1 MKNNKFSFEAE
12 YFVFARKSRA
22 VIMFLL
28 LCVVCVANFFLAGV
42 FWQLATLTGPLLSV
56 AILCFMDYFVF
67 AGFNSRK
74 SQGMNLLKSSPRGRA
89 LVESAL
95 KQDIVNKSVYTLAGS
110 LFALFSVLKFN
121 ESIDKPFV
129 IAYAAGGFSTCLIL
143 LRLVLLLNRAK
154 GLTMQV
160 HIFICYLCYSV
171 GNCILLP
178 MIFLSETGSLLIMII
193 YAVVAETG
201 SILTGRW
208 LIISCMKVYDSSFH
222 DAEIEKN
229 QEVSQ

>member
-1 MKNNKFSFEAE
+1 MKKNSLEAE
-12 YFVFARKSRA
+12 YFAFAPWWRA
-22 VIMFLL
+22 PFMFLL
-28 LCVVCVANFFLAGV
+28 LCIVCVGNFFLSGA
-42 FWQLATLTGPLLSV
+42 FWQMATLTGPFFC
-56 AILCFMDYFVF
+56 AIVLCFMDYFVF

-74 SQGMNLLKSSPRGRA
+74 SQGMNLLKSSPRGRT

-95 KQDIVNKSVYTLAGS
+95 KQDIVNKSVYVLAGS
-110 LFALFSVLKFN
+110 LFALISVLKFN

-129 IAYAAGGFSTCLIL
+129 IVYAAGGFSTCLVL

-208 LIISCMKVYDSSFH
+208 LIISCMKAYDSSFH